1 MSLIVAAGAIVADV
15 EAPGGLERGWVRI
28 RQGEIVEMGRGD
40 PPPAGEVLDLPN
52 CIAIPGLINTHDH
65 FYQQAT
71 RGYAHGA
78 GLFGWLQHLY
88 PFWAEID
95 AEIVESAARAAVA
108 RLLLSG
114 CTTTTDH
121 HYVFPPGRAGIFDAL
136 IRGAAGLGIR
146 FHPCRGSMSL
156 GASDGGL
163 PPDAIV
169 EDEESI
175 LADTEDVIGR
185 YHDASPGSLC
195 RVVVAPCSPFSVS
208 RRLMVESARLARRLG
223 VRLHT
228 HLAETQDEELYCL
241 EKFGRRP
248 LDLMEEQEWTGSDV
262 WYAHGVHF
270 ADAEVSRLGANGV
283 GIAHCPS
290 SNLRLGAGI
299 CRVPELRRAGVPVG
313 LGVDGAASNEDYS
326 LTGEVRQSMLAAR
339 SRAALGGSPEA
350 AAAMSPW
357 EALAMATKGGARV
370 IGRPELGTLAIGQR
384 GDIALYRMDD
394 LLQAGMEDPLA
405 GLALS
410 PPPRAEAVVVEG
422 QVVVRGGRL
431 VRGDEES
438 IARELAGA
446 SRRLRLSRQ
455 PAAAEGDAVV

>member
-1 MSLIVAAGAIVADV
+1 MSLVVAAGALVADV
-15 EAPGGLERGWVRI
+15 ESAGELRSGWVRI
-28 RQGEIVEMGRGD
+28 RQGEIVEMGGGD
-40 PPPAGEVLDLPN
+40 PPAGGEMLDLPN

-71 RGYAHGA
+71 RGHVPGA
-78 GLFGWLQHLY
+78 GLFGWLEHLY
-88 PFWAEID
+88 PIWAGID
-95 AEIVESAARAAVA
+95 AEVVEAAARASVA

-114 CTTTTDH
+114 CTTSTDH
-121 HYVFPPGRAGIFDAL
+121 HYVFPPGREGIFEAL
-136 IRGAAGLGIR
+136 VGAAAGLGIR

-156 GASDGGL
+156 GASSGGL

-175 LADTEDVIGR
+175 LAHTEEMIGR
-185 YHDASPGSLC
+185 HHDASPGSMC

-208 RRLMVESARLARRLG
+208 RQLMLESARLARRHG

-228 HLAETQDEELYCL
+228 HLAETHDEELYCL
-241 EKFGRRP
+241 EHFGRRP
-248 LDLMEEQEWTGSDV
+248 LDLMEELEWTGPDV

-270 ADAEVSRLGANGV
+270 ADSEIARLGGNGV

-326 LTGEVRQSMLAAR
+326 LTGEVRQAMLVAR
-339 SRAALGGSPEA
+339 SRASLGGSAEA

-357 EALAMATKGGARV
+357 EALAIATKGGARV
-370 IGRPELGTLAIGQR
+370 LGRPELGTLAIGQR
-384 GDIALYRMDD
+384 GDIALFRMDD
-394 LLQAGMEDPLA
+394 LLQAGMENPLA

-422 QVVVRGGRL
+422 QVVVRHGRL
-431 VRGDEES
+431 ERGDEET
-438 IARELAGA
+438 IARDLNRVSA
-446 SRRLRLSRQ
+446 RLRQLRQ
-455 PAAAEGDAVV
+455 VDAGLPDAGL